1 MKALLMKDFYTLWR
15 QLKVYLLVMLVISV
29 FNGAYGNIFITIWA
43 ALLPYTAMAYDER
56 SKWDQ
61 MAAMMPYSTRDI
73 VVSKYVMGWLCTAA
87 AALFAMVLQLLQ
99 TVLGSPLAAFAPV
112 DNLMGCCASLCLL
125 AITLP
130 LMFRFGVEKG
140 RLMMFL
146 IIFLVCGS
154 AGALSSIAISVDH
167 TAGGLSGPFAALM
180 AVLPIAAAA
189 LTAVSV
195 PLSMKFYARREA

>member
-15 QLKVYLLVMLVISV
+15 QLRVYLLVMLVISV
-29 FNGAYGNIFITIWA
+29 VTGAFGNIFITIWA

-73 VVSKYVMGWLCTAA
+73 VISKYVLGWLCTAA
-87 AALFAMVLQLLQ
+87 AALFAMAVQLLQ
-99 TVLGSPLAAFAPV
+99 TVRGSPLAAFAPM
-112 DNLMGCCASLCLL
+112 DNLMGCCASLCVL

-154 AGALSSIAISVDH
+154 AGALSSIAVSVDH

-195 PLSMKFYARREA
+195 PLSMKFYARRQA

>member
-15 QLKVYLLVMLVISV
+15 QLRVYLLVMLVISV
-29 FNGAYGNIFITIWA
+29 FNGSFGNILITICA

-73 VVSKYVMGWLCTAA
+73 VISKYVMGWLCTAA
-87 AALFAMVLQLLQ
+87 AALFAMAVQLLQ
-99 TVLGSPLAAFAPV
+99 TVLDSPLAAFAPV
-112 DNLMGCCASLCLL
+112 DNLMGCCASLCVL

-154 AGALSSIAISVDH
+154 AGALSSIAVSVDH

-195 PLSMKFYARREA
+195 PLSMKFYARRQA